1 MNVPTAVR
9 KFVASLA
16 AFGLLLILLPAA
28 VAAPL
33 ATAASPLQDTGGVR
47 GANGQTLRVTVKLM
61 AIHLTDLAAKVTI
74 TDADGKVVTSGT
86 TNKVGIYSTALNA
99 GTYTVTA
106 TTDAFTGTD
115 SVTIESSTSPALL
128 TINLEQKSQPPA
140 AADPQ

>member
-9 KFVASLA
+9 RFVASLA
-16 AFGLLLILLPAA
+16 AFGLLLILIPAA
-28 VAAPL
+28 AAAPSSS
-33 ATAASPLQDTGGVR
+33 ALQDTGGVR

-61 AIHLTDLAAKVTI
+61 GIHLSDLAAKVTI
-74 TDADGKVVTSGT
+74 TDAGGKVIASGT
-86 TNKVGIYSTALNA
+86 TNKAGTYSTALDA